1 MALDYK
7 NFLRPISPGD
17 RYIQVIKDNVVIH
30 TINPFSIENIYVSAN
45 LVKVN
50 LKSDKLILL
59 DFYNITE
66 SRAALLILQSQI
78 DTLKSN
84 IPYYVS
90 KDVENYVTSE
100 IDKNMSNLIGPTGPQ
115 GATGSFLSE
124 NFGYGNIL
132 FGDDISGITTSTD
145 FRYSSQSI
153 FLSGLTVSAQEDFIY
168 TSKFLTDNLSVGSVS
183 ITSDTES
190 LILSGNILPSSNLTF
205 NLGSSESRWNDLYV
219 RDVFAASQSIYLG
232 DVKLE
237 GIDNRLRVNS
247 ISADSMIMQESLITA
262 SNSNLY
268 MNGMKVTDRYSAT
281 SSTPLQ
287 IREVGFSVT
296 MSVNKYL
303 SITPMQSLLVYN
315 TLVDNALPDDYV
327 EGENPASSDSSIF
340 FTGKV
345 DSYIPDTGILS
356 LVIDK
361 SVGYGLTDSNNE
373 IVTYSFWYLNL
384 IGEQGPQGSVNLPT
398 SASYSVLLSD
408 GLSGVTVS
416 NNLRFIDTN
425 KLKIIGTTE
434 LQQTIEVV
442 NEGIDGATVSYDYN
456 LGSIW
461 IHDQNLTQNY
471 TANFQNLPYYDMGE
485 FKAISLTI
493 VINQGADAWIPTDF
507 QNDGNPITVKWVN
520 GYNPVGNASQTDVIS
535 LTLLSS
541 FLSLGNFT
549 TFY

>member
-17 RYIQVIKDNVVIH
+17 RYIQVTKDNTVIH

-66 SRAALLILQSQI
+66 ARAALLILQSQI

-90 KDVENYVTSE
+90 KDVENYVASE
-100 IDKNMSNLIGPTGPQ
+100 IDKSISGLTGP
-115 GATGSFLSE
+115 FLSE
-124 NFGYGNIL
+124 DFGYGNIL
-132 FGDDISGITTSTD
+132 FGDNISGVTTSTNL
-145 FRYSSQSI
+145 RYASQSI
-153 FLSGLTVSAQEDFIY
+153 FLSGLTVSTQEDFIY
-168 TSKFLTDNLSVGSVS
+168 TSKFLTDNLSIGSVS
-183 ITSDTES
+183 ITSATES
-190 LILSGNILPSSNLTF
+190 LILGGNILPSSTFTF

-237 GIDNRLRVNS
+237 SIDNRLRVNS
-247 ISADSMIMQESLITA
+247 IHTDSMLMQESLISA

-268 MNGMKVTDRYSAT
+268 IDGMKVTDRYYAT

-287 IREVGFSVT
+287 VPFVGFNSPSPIVKMDVT
-296 MSVNKYL
+296 KYL
-303 SITPMQSLLVYN
+303 SLTQMQSLLVYN
-315 TLVDNALPDDYV
+315 RLVNNYMDDDYV
-327 EGENPASSDSSIF
+327 EGDSSIL

-345 DSYIPDTGILS
+345 DNYTPEDGRLT
-356 LVIDK
+356 LVVDK
-361 SVGYGLTDSNNE
+361 SEGYGLTDSNNE
-373 IVTYSFWYLNL
+373 IATYSFWYLNL
-384 IGEQGPQGSVNLPT
+384 IGEQGPQGSVSLPT

-408 GLSGVTVS
+408 GVSGITIS

-442 NEGIDGATVSYDYN
+442 NQGVDGATVSYDYS

-461 IHDQNLTQNY
+461 VHDQNLTQDY
-471 TANFQNLPYYDMGE
+471 TADLQNLPNYGMDE
-485 FKAISLTI
+485 FKAITMTI
-493 VINQGADAWIPTDF
+493 IINQTGSASIPTVF
-507 QNDGNPITVKWVN
+507 QNNGTPISVKWSN
-520 GYNPVGNASQTDVIS
+520 GNVPAGNANQTDVIS

-541 FLSLGNFT
+541 SLSLGNFT
-549 TFY
+549 TFI

>member
-115 GATGSFLSE
+115 GATG
-124 NFGYGNIL
+124 
-132 FGDDISGITTSTD
+132 
-145 FRYSSQSI
+145 
-153 FLSGLTVSAQEDFIY
+153 
-168 TSKFLTDNLSVGSVS
+168 
-183 ITSDTES
+183 
-190 LILSGNILPSSNLTF
+190 
-205 NLGSSESRWNDLYV
+205 
-219 RDVFAASQSIYLG
+219 
-232 DVKLE
+232 
-237 GIDNRLRVNS
+237 
-247 ISADSMIMQESLITA
+247 
-262 SNSNLY
+262 
-268 MNGMKVTDRYSAT
+268 
-281 SSTPLQ
+281 
-287 IREVGFSVT
+287 
-296 MSVNKYL
+296 
-303 SITPMQSLLVYN
+303 
-315 TLVDNALPDDYV
+315 
-327 EGENPASSDSSIF
+327 
-340 FTGKV
+340 
-345 DSYIPDTGILS
+345 
-356 LVIDK
+356 
-361 SVGYGLTDSNNE
+361 
-373 IVTYSFWYLNL
+373 
-384 IGEQGPQGSVNLPT
+384 PQGSVNLPT
-398 SASYSVLLSD
+398 SASYSVLLAD

-461 IHDQNLTQNY
+461 IHDQNLTQDY
-471 TANFQNLPYYDMGE
+471 TANFQNLPNYDMGE

-493 VINQGADAWIPTDF
+493 VINQTASAWIPTDF
-507 QNDGNPITVKWVN
+507 QNDGTPITVKWAN
-520 GYNPVGNASQTDVIS
+520 GNTPSSGNANQTDVIS

-541 FLSLGNFT
+541 SISLGNFY
-549 TFY
+549 TFH

>member
-59 DFYNITE
+59 DFYNTTE

-90 KDVENYVTSE
+90 KDVENYVASE
-100 IDKNMSNLIGPTGPQ
+100 IEKNTLTSG
-115 GATGSFLSE
+115 
-124 NFGYGNIL
+124 NFGYSNIL

-145 FRYSSQSI
+145 FRYASQSI

-168 TSKFLTDNLSVGSVS
+168 TNKFLTDNLSVGSVS
-183 ITSDTES
+183 ITSATES
-190 LILSGNILPSSNLTF
+190 LIVSGNILPSSTQTF

-247 ISADSMIMQESLITA
+247 ISTDSMIMQESLITA

-287 IREVGFSVT
+287 IREAGFSVT
-296 MSVNKYL
+296 MSVDKYL

-315 TLVDNALPDDYV
+315 TLVNNYMVDDYEV
-327 EGENPASSDSSIF
+327 GDSSIF
-340 FTGKV
+340 FTGQV

-373 IVTYSFWYLNL
+373 IATYSFWYLNL

-398 SASYSVLLSD
+398 SASYSVLLTD

-461 IHDQNLTQNY
+461 VHDQNLTQNY
-471 TANFQNLPYYDMGE
+471 TANFQNLPNYDMGE

-493 VINQGADAWIPTDF
+493 VISQTASAWIPTDF
-507 QNDGNPITVKWVN
+507 QNDGTPITVKWAN
-520 GYNPVGNASQTDVIS
+520 GNTPVGNADQTDVIS

-541 FLSLGNFT
+541 SISLGNFA
-549 TFY
+549 TFI